1 MAETLAIIG
10 LASNI
15 ISFVD
20 FSLKLFSGI
29 EIVRDSLHGTTAD
42 IHELDLIVEDVQR
55 LNERVI
61 GQKSAGQTL
70 SKDELRILAIA
81 NECEN
86 VATEIRNV
94 IKDLRVRDEARSK
107 TLESG
112 RVVIQLLWKRG
123 DIERLRHRLEDLDQ
137 RIRQNIKNALDE

>member
-1 MAETLAIIG
+1 MTETLAIIG

-15 ISFVD
+15 ISFID
-20 FSLKLFSGI
+20 FGFKLFEGI
-29 EIVRDSLHGTTAD
+29 GIVRDSLHGTTPD
-42 IHELDLIVEDVQR
+42 IRELDLIVEDIQR
-55 LNERVI
+55 RNAVVI

-70 SKDELRILAIA
+70 SKDELHILAMA

-86 VATEIRNV
+86 VATEIRKV

-112 RVVIQLLWKRG
+112 RVVIQSLWKRG
-123 DIERLRHRLEDLDQ
+123 DIERLRVRLEGLDQ
-137 RIRQNIKNALDE
+137 RIRLNIKHALDE

>member
-1 MAETLAIIG
+1 MTETLAIIG

-15 ISFVD
+15 ISFID

-29 EIVRDSLHGTTAD
+29 GIIRDSLHGTTPE
-42 IHELDLIVEDVQR
+42 IRELDLIVDDVHR
-55 LNERVI
+55 LNAGVI

-70 SKDELRILAIA
+70 SKDELRILAMA
-81 NECEN
+81 NEWEN
-86 VATEIRNV
+86 LATEIRKV
-94 IKDLRVRDEARSK
+94 IKDLRVRHDARSK

-123 DIERLRHRLEDLDQ
+123 DIERLRNRLEDLDQ
-137 RIRQNIKNALDE
+137 RIRLNIKYALDE